1 MAMESFFLPM
11 VIQVGRIYQCPIW
24 EQLRFLLCTRY
35 FLLHLWPRGSLLT
48 SEYVTSGFLSQNKPQ
63 LACPSGHLICPLGCP
78 IISAH
83 PLFNWFPIAQ
93 FLPNTMYWL
102 MLGRQLSIE
111 VKRAFVERALLLRWN
126 SHVEILT
133 CYLQLCDLNRLFSLS
148 VVQICSLVKW
158 TW

>member
-1 MAMESFFLPM
+1 MAMEKPLSAEGHSR
-11 VIQVGRIYQCPIW
+11 GRIYKCPIW
-24 EQLRFLLCTRY
+24 EQLRFVLCTRY
-35 FLLHLWPRGSLLT
+35 FLLHLWPLGSLLT
-48 SEYVTSGFLSQNKPQ
+48 SEYMTSGFLSQNKPQ

-102 MLGRQLSIE
+102 MLGRQLSTE
-111 VKRAFVERALLLRWN
+111 VKRTFVERDLLLRWN
-126 SHVEILT
+126 SQVEILT
-133 CYLQLCDLNRLFSLS
+133 CYLQRGDLNRVFSLS